1 MPHSRSW
8 RGNGSRQHH
17 DSAVM
22 STTASPMTRVSSVG
36 LVFRMDIAGLRAV
49 AVGVVVLFHAGVPWL
64 PGGYVGVDVF
74 FVISGFLM
82 TALLMKEIDQTGRVR
97 LLAFYARRIRR
108 LLPAA
113 AVVLVATIVAAKVLL
128 TPLELPDIAKAGA
141 ATALYM
147 VNIWLAVTGT
157 DYLASEAQSP
167 LQHYWSLAVEE
178 QFYLVWPL
186 FLLLAC
192 ALRYRRR
199 VSVAR
204 SVTVLCVISLVLCV
218 WMTSVSQ
225 PWAFFSLPTR
235 AWELGAG
242 GLVALTTHRLHRI
255 PTTWA
260 HAISWAGLLVIAITA
275 ATYTRGPA
283 FPGWAA
289 LAPVAGAMAI
299 LVGGSSGAA
308 GGASRVLRLAFMQRG
323 GELSYSLYLWHW
335 PVFVLPV
342 AAFGELGGW
351 TRAGLVVVTVAL
363 AWATYTLVENPMRR
377 SARLRNGLRLS
388 YTLGATL
395 TTVAV
400 ATAALAG
407 VPPKLVTDVWVEP
420 LTSVRLAEGVVG
432 AAGVVPANVA
442 PALNRVTDDIPVI
455 YDRVCHVSYTATT
468 SPGCVFGV
476 RDAPR
481 SMVLMGDSH
490 AAQWFPAL
498 ERTAIEDGWRLTN
511 FTKSACPPFDVAVR
525 NLKLGRAYQECGQWR
540 AHAVARIQAERPDI
554 VVLST
559 YSRYYRALMVGDE
572 DFLTAWSNGL
582 TRLLLQ
588 FPAGTRVV
596 VIGDTPTWSTPP
608 VNCLSAHLDDTAVC
622 SVAASDLI
630 AKDIYAVEAAAAAA
644 SGATFVPT
652 TGWLCTDRC
661 EPLAAN
667 VVIYRDRHHVT
678 ATFAELLS
686 DRFRQVISAAS
697 R

>member
-1 MPHSRSW
+1 
-8 RGNGSRQHH
+8 
-17 DSAVM
+17 M
-22 STTASPMTRVSSVG
+22 STTAHPITRSSSVG
-36 LVFRMDIAGLRAV
+36 LAFRPDIAGLRAV
-49 AVGVVVLFHAGVPWL
+49 AVGLVVLIHAGVPWL

-74 FVISGFLM
+74 FVISGYLM
-82 TALLMKEIDQTGRVR
+82 TALLMKEIDRTGRIR

-128 TPLELPDIAKAGA
+128 TPLELSDIAKAGT
-141 ATALYM
+141 ATALYV
-147 VNIWLAVTGT
+147 VNIWLANAGT

-199 VSVAR
+199 VSVAW
-204 SVTVLCVISLVLCV
+204 SVTVLCAISLTLCV
-218 WMTSVSQ
+218 WLTSVSQ

-242 GLVALTTHRLHRI
+242 GLVALAAHRLHRI
-255 PTTWA
+255 PPTWA

-275 ATYTRGPA
+275 ATYTRGTA

-299 LVGGSSGAA
+299 LVGGASGTA

-335 PVFVLPV
+335 PVLVLPV

-351 TRAGLVVVTVAL
+351 TRAGLVVVAVAL

-377 SARLRNGLRLS
+377 SARLRNSLRLS
-388 YTLGATL
+388 YILGATL
-395 TTVAV
+395 TAVAV
-400 ATAALAG
+400 AAAALAG
-407 VPPKLVTDVWVEP
+407 VAPKLATDVRVEP
-420 LTSVRLAEGVVG
+420 LTPVRLAEGVVR
-432 AAGVVPANVA
+432 AAGVVPANIT
-442 PALNRVTDDIPVI
+442 PALNKVTDDIPRI
-455 YDRVCHVSYTATT
+455 YDRGCHSSYAATT
-468 SPGCVFGV
+468 SSACVFGV

-498 ERTAIEDGWRLTN
+498 ERAAIEDGWRLTN

-525 NLKLGRAYQECGQWR
+525 NLKLGRAYHECGQWR

-554 VVLST
+554 VVLSS
-559 YSRYYRALMVGDE
+559 YSRYYRALMARDE
-572 DFLTAWSNGL
+572 DFLTDWSNGI
-582 TRLLLQ
+582 TRLISQ

-596 VIGDTPTWSTPP
+596 VIGDTPTWPTPP
-608 VNCLSAHLDDTAVC
+608 VNCLSANLDDTAVC
-622 SVAASDLI
+622 SAVTSDLI
-630 AKDIYAVEAAAAAA
+630 AEDIYAVEAAAAAA
-644 SGATFVPT
+644 SAATFVPT
-652 TGWLCTDRC
+652 IGWLCTDRC

-667 VVIYRDRHHVT
+667 VAVYRDRHHIT
-678 ATFAELLS
+678 ATFAGLLS